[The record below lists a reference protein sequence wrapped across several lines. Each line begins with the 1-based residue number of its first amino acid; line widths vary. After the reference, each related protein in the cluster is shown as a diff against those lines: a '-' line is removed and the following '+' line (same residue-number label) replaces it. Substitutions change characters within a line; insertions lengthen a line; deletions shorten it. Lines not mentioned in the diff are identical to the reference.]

1 MDFFNKLG
9 KKASET
15 YQVTKEKTV
24 KFSEEMKL
32 KGKINDANTVAN
44 IGQVKREHQELCR
57 KCDALR
63 KTRKICAEQM
73 EDCKKCRDR
82 QNVITAQRRD
92 YIGKNFGKKGKQWR
106 NRIMAK
112 HKR

>member
-1 MDFFNKLG
+1 MLHCLKSSFLFLRNYHIQKI
-9 KKASET
+9 KK
-15 YQVTKEKTV
+15 
-24 KFSEEMKL
+24 
-32 KGKINDANTVAN
+32 
-44 IGQVKREHQELCR
+44 EHQELCR

-63 KTRKICAEQM
+63 KTRKICAEKM
-73 EDCKKCRDR
+73 EDCKKCRDK